1 MKNFYQFIGVH
12 FTILKVSHLLKID
25 SIIKNFVVIAA
36 KICNYRENYYFNAF
50 RNKNPLDSSAMALNI
65 TPVESK
71 TNWAFKAQFGD

>member
-12 FTILKVSHLLKID
+12 FTILKVSHLLEID

-50 RNKNPLDSSAMALNI
+50 RNKNPLDSSAMALTIINLGQRSDYI
-65 TPVESK
+65 Y
-71 TNWAFKAQFGD
+71 

>member
-50 RNKNPLDSSAMALNI
+50 RNKNP
-65 TPVESK
+65 
-71 TNWAFKAQFGD
+71 